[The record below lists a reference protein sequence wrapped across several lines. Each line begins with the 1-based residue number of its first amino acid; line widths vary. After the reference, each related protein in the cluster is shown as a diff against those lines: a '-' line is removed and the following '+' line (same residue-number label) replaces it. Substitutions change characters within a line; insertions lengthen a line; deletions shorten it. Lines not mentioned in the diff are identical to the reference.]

1 MEHTYTQT
9 NYSFNNPVVFV
20 TRGEIIFYLIVAMVL
35 GYLIHYT
42 FSRRRDYIRTP
53 KKKPSFFYNDTLNA
67 AYYPN
72 SEPIYP
78 ETIVHHYDIS
88 EGEQNYHHKDEHHD
102 NQNHYELYTIQED
115 RHEPQTFHVSEFQ
128 NHESKKDDLKIIEG
142 IGPKIEEILNK
153 AGIMTWHQLSK
164 SKPKELKSILEKAGK
179 QFLMHDPTTWPQQ
192 AHLAET
198 KQWGALTELQNYLTG
213 GREK

>member
-1 MEHTYTQT
+1 MEHIYTHT
-9 NYSFNNPVVFV
+9 NYSFDNPLVWI
-20 TRGEIIFYLIVAMVL
+20 TRGELIFYMVAAIVL

-42 FSRRRDYIRTP
+42 FSHRRDYVRTP
-53 KKKPSFFYNDTLNA
+53 KKKPGFFYNDTLNA

-78 ETIVHHYDIS
+78 ETIVHHYDVPVI
-88 EGEQNYHHKDEHHD
+88 EQTQHHNNDHQNSHD
-102 NQNHYELYTIQED
+102 NYELYTTQED
-115 RHEPQTFHVSEFQ
+115 ASQNFHVSEFQ

-142 IGPKIEEILNK
+142 IGPKIETILNK
-153 AGIMTWHQLSK
+153 AGIMTWHQLSQ
-164 SKPKELKSILEKAGK
+164 STPKKLKSILEKAGK
-179 QFLMHDPTTWPQQ
+179 QFLMHDPATWPQQ

-198 KQWGALTELQNYLTG
+198 KQWGALKELQDYLIG